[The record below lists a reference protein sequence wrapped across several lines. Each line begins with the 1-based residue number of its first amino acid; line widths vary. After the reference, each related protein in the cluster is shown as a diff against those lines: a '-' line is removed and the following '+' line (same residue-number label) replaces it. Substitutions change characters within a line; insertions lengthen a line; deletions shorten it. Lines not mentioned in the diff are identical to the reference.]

1 MKGIAAGMQ
10 NTVSKGEGVCFERI
24 VKKGWARSSLWPA
37 AHNQP
42 RWFLCAGLRGCGAAW
57 WPPPPGPSFHFVAG
71 LLVQGAALGHWLH
84 NHPFD

>member
-57 WPPPPGPSFHFVAG
+57 
-71 LLVQGAALGHWLH
+71 
-84 NHPFD
+84 